1 MSDSQEL
8 LRASLLAF
16 MTFLQPS
23 NAILNVLSLRNNC
36 KTSGVFLLMEG
47 SLNHIRFWNA
57 TLNPCNQQNHL
68 NSHPSS
74 AGSNIVVRD
83 NQISLCKF
91 RPMDWSSEFCHI
103 NVISQHCYAKVAG
116 TAFFFKT
123 DSYKAT
129 IIVEIQLL
137 NCPHNQLRS
146 SLFWAKPN
154 W

>member
-1 MSDSQEL
+1 MSESQEL

-16 MTFLQPS
+16 MTFLQPT

-74 AGSNIVVRD
+74 TGSNIVIRD
-83 NQISLCKF
+83 NQIWLCKF
-91 RPMDWSSEFCHI
+91 RLVDWSSKFCYI
-103 NVISQHCYAKVAG
+103 NVISQHPYAKLAS
-116 TAFFFKT
+116 TASASSTKQ
-123 DSYKAT
+123 SYLGKRSPT
-129 IIVEIQLL
+129 WYWTRD
-137 NCPHNQLRS
+137 QLRS
-146 SLFWAKPN
+146 SVFSAMPN
-154 W
+154 